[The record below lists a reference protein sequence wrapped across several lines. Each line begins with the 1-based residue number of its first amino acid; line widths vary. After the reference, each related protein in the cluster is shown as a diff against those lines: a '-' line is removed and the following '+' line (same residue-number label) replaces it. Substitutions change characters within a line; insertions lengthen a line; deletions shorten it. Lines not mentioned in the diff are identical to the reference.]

1 MSIQVHVRVF
11 SLHLV
16 LLLLLLLL
24 HHLLLLLL
32 GELLDLLWCPAPLSV
47 LTRLECP
54 RGQTNNCL
62 VIAARCISFGAIPF
76 RMLRMAAN

>member
-16 LLLLLLLL
+16 LLLLLLL

-32 GELLDLLWCPAPLSV
+32 GVLLNLLWCPARLSV
-47 LTRLECP
+47 LMRLECP
-54 RGQTNNCL
+54 KGQTNNCL
-62 VIAARCISFGAIPF
+62 AIAARCISFGAIPF
-76 RMLRMAAN
+76 RNPRMAAN